1 LLSKTVITLAALAAA
16 AGAAHA
22 LEPMRNYDSF
32 GTVPIDTTRWSE
44 TERVRQIE
52 RGALRLMQRSV
63 GAAGSD
69 AGITSINWNENV
81 TDPAAV
87 TAIKAR
93 VTVNAVEAASCA
105 ANASAGQSRAR
116 IIGGFFNVGAP
127 TPGSQVGDVIAQIR
141 VTRFSNSTDPAGT
154 LRVQGIASICQNAE
168 CSSTTTIGNI
178 VDLGTATLGQS
189 LVVQI
194 QWDQPAKTFLFG
206 RDGVTGG
213 SVAYTNDDSNPP
225 GVPFKQL
232 STRLD
237 LPNCQSAPRTIGSV
251 DATFDNVGVNR
262 SAAP

>member
-1 LLSKTVITLAALAAA
+1 LSKTFITLAALAAA

-22 LEPMRNYDSF
+22 LEPIRSYDSF
-32 GTVPIDTTRWSE
+32 STVPLDTTRWSE
-44 TERVRQIE
+44 TERAREIQ

-69 AGITSINWNENV
+69 SGFTSINWNENMN
-81 TDPAAV
+81 DPAAV
-87 TAIKAR
+87 TAIKAK
-93 VTVNAVEAASCA
+93 VTVNAVETASCA
-105 ANASAGQSRAR
+105 ANTALGQSRAR
-116 IIGGFFNVGAP
+116 IIGGFFNVGVP

-141 VTRFSNSTDPAGT
+141 VTRLSNSADPAGT
-154 LRVQGIASICQNAE
+154 LRVQGLASVCQNTD

-189 LVVQI
+189 LVVQL

-206 RDGVTGG
+206 REGATGG
-213 SVAYTNDDSNPP
+213 SVAYTHDDSNPP
-225 GVPFKQL
+225 GVAFKQL

-237 LPNCQSAPRTIGSV
+237 LPNCQTAARTVGLV
-251 DATFDNVGVNR
+251 DAAFDNVGVNR